1 VSPAAM
7 SKVSSEVLN
16 EAIQGMLEYSRT
28 KKRNFLETIELQ
40 VALKNYDP
48 AKEKKFSGTI
58 RLPEIPRPKFS
69 VCVLGNQKHCDE
81 AKAAGLDFFNK
92 DDLAK
97 LKKDKKA
104 VKQLAN
110 KYHAFLASTDLIKQI
125 PRILGPGLNK
135 AGKFPSVLSNNDN
148 LLSKV
153 DEQKALVKFALKSK
167 KSLCLGVAVA
177 NVGMKEEDINR
188 NITQAINYM
197 VSLLKKNWQNVKR
210 LYLKTTMGPVFKV
223 YGF

>member
-1 VSPAAM
+1 M
-7 SKVSSEVLN
+7 SKISSEVLSD
-16 EAIQGMLEYSRT
+16 AISGMLEYSKT

-48 AKEKKFSGTI
+48 AKEKKFAGTI
-58 RLPEIPRPKFS
+58 RLPEVPRPKFR
-69 VCVLGNQKHCDE
+69 VAVLGNQKHCDD
-81 AKAAGLDFFNK
+81 AKAAGIDFYNK

-97 LKKDKKA
+97 LKKDKKL

-110 KYHAFLASTDLIKQI
+110 KYHAFLASSDLIKQI

-135 AGKFPSVLSNNDN
+135 AGKFPSVLGNNDN
-148 LLSKV
+148 VMAKV
-153 DEQKALVKFALKSK
+153 EEQRALVKFALKSK

-188 NITQAINYM
+188 NITQAVNYM
-197 VSLLKKNWQNVKR
+197 ISLLKKNWQNVKR
-210 LYLKTTMGPVFKV
+210 LYVKTTMGPVFKI

>member
-1 VSPAAM
+1 M
-7 SKVSSEVLN
+7 SKISSDTLT
-16 EAIQGMLEYSRT
+16 EAIKGILEHSKE

-40 VALKNYDP
+40 IALKNFDP
-48 AKEKKFSGTI
+48 SKEKKLSGNI
-58 RLPEIPRPKFS
+58 RLPEVPRPRFS

-81 AKAAGLDFFNK
+81 AKAAGIDFLNK

-97 LKKDKKA
+97 LKKDKKL

-110 KYHAFLASTDLIKQI
+110 KYNAFLASADLIKQI

-135 AGKFPSVLSNNDN
+135 AGKFPAVLGNEN
-148 LLSKV
+148 LVAKV
-153 DEQKALVKFALKSK
+153 EDQKAQVKFQLKSK
-167 KSLCLGVAVA
+167 KALCMGVAVA
-177 NVGMKEEDINR
+177 NVNMTEEQVAR
-188 NITQAINYM
+188 NINQSVNFM

-210 LYLKTTMGPVFKV
+210 LYIKSTMGPVFRI